1 MSLIERLTTRFL
13 APTPA
18 GEPPKEGKRLP
29 QRETAFIGLSNVM
42 RGLRWEQYNPDQLI
56 GQKGYGIYRK
66 MMLDE
71 QVKAVVHFRRDAI
84 TARDWYFE
92 IDSADMDK
100 EEKDERIGLANSW
113 VEQME
118 SPKFQDAMN
127 GIMSSIYHG
136 YSMTEKT
143 FKQIEWRDKVWWGI
157 RRLRLKPYDTFY
169 FHVDDYGDLLRV
181 TQKIQGVDHEV
192 DYENFIHFVNQ
203 PDVDEYYGQ
212 SELREAY
219 RAWYSKD
226 NAWKLQM
233 IWLERHAGG
242 FLIAQP
248 KDDFEVN
255 ENSPLWAALQNVLM
269 NHQTGASMILP
280 GGIEAKME
288 WPVANVAF
296 QEAIDMSDFAI
307 AKALLVPNLLGVTP
321 ETDTGS
327 LARAETQLKAFV
339 WTLASDAKRL
349 VNVLN
354 DHVFE
359 LLGEVNFGGSPE
371 EWPRFAFKPLSDEEI
386 HKTLDKW
393 KEMIGARAVKLTEK
407 DEAYIRDLLNFPDRT
422 DDDELLHDPAD
433 APTIPR
439 PGGGEDDED
448 TGTGEEPPQPG
459 QGQDPE
465 TGGPVSETIS
475 GRGGKVSIS
484 TTMRRAVE
492 GRVDFT
498 TIARR
503 SEDVATAGTKA
514 VTLAA
519 DSVTR
524 ELMAG
529 VDAALDGGRV
539 TAEEDDNPDP
549 DEAIDAL
556 RVPRRLKGQVNKAI
570 RTALRAG
577 WDIGMNHAA
586 QELDKV
592 KGLEATVKSD
602 RVRFVREE
610 FFNIRS
616 FAATGRVIDD
626 ITNVLHNVILQAAKA
641 QKTNQQVRE
650 DLVAQLTAR
659 GLIGE
664 ELVKEVLGAVPQ
676 NIKAPNARLDTMI
689 RTVTFEAINE
699 ARFTAFTDPGLGGF
713 VQALEYSAV
722 LDSRTTQ
729 VCQHMDGRVFRTDS
743 DVWTGPV
750 SWRPPNHFNCR
761 SLLIAVTER
770 DTFNEAEFPTV
781 QPQEGFG

>member
-1 MSLIERLTTRFL
+1 MGLMQTLATRFL
-13 APTPA
+13 APGPQAQAPEA
-18 GEPPKEGKRLP
+18 GKSLP
-29 QRETAFIGLSNVM
+29 QKEQAFIGLSNVL

-92 IDSADMDK
+92 IDSAEMDK
-100 EEKDERIGLANSW
+100 AEKDDRIGLANSW
-113 VEQME
+113 VEQMDP
-118 SPKFQDAMN
+118 PKFQDAMN

-136 YSMTEKT
+136 FSMTEKT

-157 RRLRLKPYDTFY
+157 KRLRLKPYDTFY
-169 FHVDDYGDLLRV
+169 FHVDDYGDLFKV
-181 TQKIQGVDHEV
+181 SQKVQGQEQEL

-226 NAWKLQM
+226 NTWKLQM

-255 ENSPLWAALQNVLM
+255 ENSPIWAALQDVLM
-269 NHQTGASMILP
+269 NHQTGSSMIIP
-280 GGIEAKME
+280 GGIETKME
-288 WPVANVAF
+288 WPVPNVAF
-296 QEAIDMSDFAI
+296 QDAIDMADFAI

-349 VNVLN
+349 VNALN

-359 LLGEVNFGGSPE
+359 PLAEVNFGGSHE
-371 EWPRFAFKPLSDEEI
+371 EWPRFRFKPLSDDEV
-386 HKTLDKW
+386 HKTIEKW
-393 KEMIGARAVKLTEK
+393 KEMIGAKAVKVTEK
-407 DEAYIRDLLNFPDRT
+407 DEAHIRDMLNFPDRT
-422 DDDELLHDPAD
+422 EDDELLHDPAD
-433 APTIPR
+433 APPIV
-439 PGGGEDDED
+439 PGGGPQPPVPGQDDPPEDDEEDD
-448 TGTGEEPPQPG
+448 TT
-459 QGQDPE
+459 
-465 TGGPVSETIS
+465 VRETII
-475 GRGGKVSIS
+475 GRGGKIVIS
-484 TTMRRAVE
+484 AEMRAAVE

-503 SEDVATAGTKA
+503 GEDVISSGTVE
-514 VTLAA
+514 VTKGA
-519 DSVTR
+519 DAVTR

-529 VDAALDGGRV
+529 VDKVLEGGKV
-539 TAEEDDNPDP
+539 TAEDDANPDP
-549 DEAIDAL
+549 DQAIDAL
-556 RVPRRLKGQVNKAI
+556 SVSRRLKGQLNKAM

-577 WDIGMNHAA
+577 WDIGMNHASA
-586 QELDKV
+586 ELEKAR
-592 KGLEATVKSD
+592 GLEASAQSHRT
-602 RVRFVREE
+602 RFVREE

-616 FAATGRVIDD
+616 FAATGKVIDD
-626 ITNVLHNVILQAAKA
+626 ITGVMHNVILQAAKA
-641 QKTNQQVRE
+641 QKTNLQVRE
-650 DLVAQLTAR
+650 DLVRQLTAR
-659 GLIGE
+659 GLIGTD
-664 ELVKEVLGAVPQ
+664 LVKEVLGSVPE
-676 NIKAPNARLDTMI
+676 NVKAPNARLDTMI

-699 ARFTAFTDPGLGGF
+699 ARYTAFTDPDLAGY
-713 VQALEYSAV
+713 VQALEYSAI

-729 VCQHMDGRVFRTDS
+729 VCTHMDGRVYRTDS
-743 DVWTGPV
+743 DVWTGPT

-770 DTFNEAEFPTV
+770 DTFNEAERPTV
-781 QPQEGFG
+781 EPQEGFG